1 MPAVARSGLSYAP
14 IDRDRRAIVQAF
26 LHGLG
31 DLPLN
36 IAIVLPVTAWL
47 ACFTALNILVK
58 ALSFTVST
66 GGLFERALA
75 MAKSPTLYVA
85 GVLYVACALL
95 YFISLT
101 RLPLST
107 AGPVFMILGVVAS
120 AVIGSSVFGE
130 SLSLPKLLGMIV
142 CLAGVGLI
150 FYDTV
155 R

>member
-1 MPAVARSGLSYAP
+1 MLAKTLASRKSWIIWARTRLSREAASRSGGLTSGSFCIERTSHSKSDRNHAREIALIMPAIARSGLFYAP

-75 MAKSPTLYVA
+75 MAKSPTLYV
-85 GVLYVACALL
+85 
-95 YFISLT
+95 
-101 RLPLST
+101 
-107 AGPVFMILGVVAS
+107 
-120 AVIGSSVFGE
+120 
-130 SLSLPKLLGMIV
+130 
-142 CLAGVGLI
+142 
-150 FYDTV
+150 
-155 R
+155 

>member
-1 MPAVARSGLSYAP
+1 MAIFLP
-14 IDRDRRAIVQAF
+14 IA
-26 LHGLG
+26 
-31 DLPLN
+31 
-36 IAIVLPVTAWL
+36 AWL
-47 ACFTALNILVK
+47 ACFTAVNILVK
-58 ALSFTVST
+58 ALSLTVST
-66 GGLFERALA
+66 GSLFERALA
-75 MAKSPTLYVA
+75 IAKSPTFYIA

-107 AGPVFMILGVVAS
+107 AGPAFMTLGVVTS

-130 SLSLPKLLGMIV
+130 SLGPLKLLGMIV
-142 CLAGVGLI
+142 CIAGVGMI